1 MARRT
6 GPGYKAAMRLPL
18 LILISLLATPATAG
32 ESLRLP
38 PAERPQLGRE
48 AGKETGKVTN
58 KALPPVGTAW
68 KSRAGSCAAYGPRF
82 VMVEGTGTC
91 VKVGGSISVDAG
103 IRR

>member
-6 GPGYKAAMRLPL
+6 RPGYKAAMRMLL
-18 LILISLLATPATAG
+18 LILLSLTATSAITA

-38 PAERPQLGRE
+38 PAERPQVGMA
-48 AGKETGKVTN
+48 AGKT
-58 KALPPVGTAW
+58 LPLKGTAG
-68 KSRAGSCAAYGPRF
+68 KAGPGSCATYGPRF

-91 VKVGGSISVDAG
+91 VKVGGSISVDTA